1 MRNIAHNITKSLP
14 VLLIAGALKAYYSYA
29 NVNDLR
35 WVLTPTTFLVE
46 LVSGE
51 TFTFESYAGYMSSDY
66 SFLIAASC
74 SGVNFLITAFVMLSF
89 VELWKEHSKMPLWK
103 LIPVTLG
110 VAYVST
116 ILANAVRIVVALQ
129 LHRMGP
135 EMVWVNPE
143 QLHRFEGIFIYFG
156 FLLFLFIVCE
166 GLHRTDTPRARN
178 RRSILKKSFLPLM
191 IYWFTT
197 LGIPILNGAWRHGT
211 GFWEHFLFVLF
222 TPLILVLPLAV
233 LEYLRMGNT
242 HPTETSRLL

>member
-1 MRNIAHNITKSLP
+1 MTNSFHNIRRSIP
-14 VLLIAGALKAYYSYA
+14 VLLIAGGLKAYYSYA
-29 NVNDLR
+29 NVNDLG

-74 SGVNFLITAFVMLSF
+74 SGVNFLITAFVMLSL
-89 VELWKEHSKMPLWK
+89 VELWKEHSNMSLWK
-103 LIPVTLG
+103 LLPVTLG
-110 VAYVST
+110 VAYLST
-116 ILANAVRIVVALQ
+116 IIANAVRIVVALQ

-135 EMVWVNPE
+135 QMVWVNPE

-166 GLHRTDTPRARN
+166 GLHRADTPRSRN
-178 RRSILKKSFLPLM
+178 RRSILRRSFLPLM
-191 IYWFTT
+191 IYWLIT
-197 LGIPILNGAWRHGT
+197 LGIPILNGAYRQGE

-233 LEYLRMGNT
+233 LQYLRGEYANRENT
-242 HPTETSRLL
+242 IRLS

>member
-1 MRNIAHNITKSLP
+1 MTNIFHNVKRSIP
-14 VLLIAGALKAYYSYA
+14 VLLIASGLKAYYSCA
-29 NVNDLR
+29 NVNDLG

-74 SGVNFLITAFVMLSF
+74 SGVNFLITAFVMLSM
-89 VELWKEHSKMPLWK
+89 VEIWKEHSKMPLWK
-103 LIPVTLG
+103 LLPITLG
-110 VAYVST
+110 VAYIST
-116 ILANAVRIVVALQ
+116 IIANAVRIVVALQ

-166 GLHRTDTPRARN
+166 GLHRTDTPRSRN
-178 RRSILKKSFLPLM
+178 RRSILRRSFLPLM
-191 IYWFTT
+191 IYWLIT
-197 LGIPILNGAWRHGT
+197 LGIPIANGAYRQGS

-222 TPLILVLPLAV
+222 TPLVLVLPLAI
-233 LEYLRMGNT
+233 LEYLRTGNT
-242 HPTETSRLL
+242 HRAETSRLL

>member
-1 MRNIAHNITKSLP
+1 MTNTFHNIARSIP
-14 VLLIAGALKAYYSYA
+14 VLLIAGGLKAYYSYA
-29 NVNDLR
+29 NVNDLV

-51 TFTFESYAGYMSSDY
+51 TFTFESYAGYMSSDH

-74 SGVNFLITAFVMLSF
+74 SGVNFLITAFVMLSL
-89 VELWKEHSKMPLWK
+89 VKLWKEHSKMPLWK

-166 GLHRTDTPRARN
+166 GLHRTDTPRSRN
-178 RRSILKKSFLPLM
+178 RKSILRRSFLPLM
-191 IYWFTT
+191 IYWLIT
-197 LGIPILNGAWRHGT
+197 LGIPLGNGAYRQGT